1 MKIYLDDDMAA
12 PLLARLLRNAGHD
25 VRLPADVGLGGAEDA
40 VHFRYAALD
49 GRSIFTANHDDFR
62 DLHRLVVDLTGHHP
76 GLLVVRKDNDPK
88 RDLKAAGIVRALRN
102 FVAANAPIAD
112 QFIILNHW
120 R

>member
-1 MKIYLDDDMAA
+1 MKLYLDDDMAA

-25 VRLPADVGLGGAEDA
+25 VRLPADVGLVGAEDS
-40 VHFRYAALD
+40 VHFRDAALD
-49 GRSIFTANHDDFR
+49 GRTIVSGNHDDYR

-76 GLLVVRKDNDPK
+76 GALIVRKDNDSK
-88 RDLKAAGIVRALRN
+88 RDLTPAGIVRALRN
-102 FVAANAPIAD
+102 LLAANVPIAD